1 MNLRR
6 LIDYKLDIKRE
17 EPIGRELKIAD
28 KPVLLLGLQEVRNE
42 DAYYDRLEN
51 GSDSEEDEYITILYI
66 LYEDDPDEENWEEK
80 IEEPVTRRQLRME
93 DIETPYQPQVSS
105 VEVFVADGKRFP
117 VSGMANGQV
126 DGLLSYHQ
134 GHMINR
140 VAKAGVI
147 PDNWLDIDEQR
158 LWCCEY
164 RLDSE
169 AFGAEWNDKECSI
182 DVIMEKPDIEI
193 FVGKKFQMHPG
204 NDQEPIAIT
213 ITDPKGQLAEVVVH
227 GLHVEVFPGWPDE
240 EEEENIL
247 AIEYEAPE
255 NLQMNFFRTDYL
267 DAEQPDNEGGIFA
280 MISDNQNSNVRYDY
294 LGLVPDGFDE
304 TIEIELFSYYIF
316 EQDEE
321 NDKATDTERDEQR

>member
-66 LYEDDPDEENWEEK
+66 FYEDDPDEENWEEE

-182 DVIMEKPDIEI
+182 DVIMEKPDIEFFI
-193 FVGKKFQMHPG
+193 GKKFFMSPG
-204 NDQEPIAIT
+204 HNPEPIRITFKDPNDQMV
-213 ITDPKGQLAEVVVH
+213 DVDVH
-227 GLHVEVFPGWPDE
+227 GLQVEVFPGWSDE
-240 EEEENIL
+240 EDEENVLI
-247 AIEYEAPE
+247 IKYEAPE
-255 NLQMNFFRTDYL
+255 NLQMNFYRTEYL
-267 DAEQPDNEGGIFA
+267 DEEQHDDEGGIFA
-280 MISDNQNSNVRYDY
+280 MTSDDQNSNIRYDY
-294 LGLVPDGFDE
+294 LGLVPGGFDE
-304 TIEIELFSYYIF
+304 TVEIELFSYYIL
-316 EQDEE
+316 EQNDEF
-321 NDKATDTERDEQR
+321 D

>member
-66 LYEDDPDEENWEEK
+66 LYEDDPDEENWEEE

-169 AFGAEWNDKECSI
+169 AFGAEWNNKECSI
-182 DVIMEKPDIEI
+182 DVIMEKPDIEFFI
-193 FVGKKFQMHPG
+193 GKKFFMSPG
-204 NDQEPIAIT
+204 HNPEPIRITFKDPNDQMV
-213 ITDPKGQLAEVVVH
+213 DVDVH
-227 GLHVEVFPGWPDE
+227 GLQVEVFPGWSDE
-240 EEEENIL
+240 EDEENVLI
-247 AIEYEAPE
+247 IKYEAPE
-255 NLQMNFFRTDYL
+255 NLQMNFYRTEYL
-267 DAEQPDNEGGIFA
+267 DEEQHDDEGGIFA
-280 MISDNQNSNVRYDY
+280 MTSDDQNSNIRYDY

-304 TIEIELFSYYIF
+304 TVEIELFSYYIL
-316 EQDEE
+316 EQNDEF
-321 NDKATDTERDEQR
+321 D

>member
-51 GSDSEEDEYITILYI
+51 GSNSEEDEYITILYI
-66 LYEDDPDEENWEEK
+66 LYEDDPDEENWEEE

-169 AFGAEWNDKECSI
+169 AFGAEWNNKECSI
-182 DVIMEKPDIEI
+182 DVIMEKPDIEFFI
-193 FVGKKFQMHPG
+193 GKKFFMSPG
-204 NDQEPIAIT
+204 HNPEPIRITFKDPNDQMV
-213 ITDPKGQLAEVVVH
+213 DVDVH
-227 GLHVEVFPGWPDE
+227 GLQVEVFSGWSDE
-240 EEEENIL
+240 EDEENVLI
-247 AIEYEAPE
+247 IKYEAPE
-255 NLQMNFFRTDYL
+255 NLQMNFYRTEYL
-267 DAEQPDNEGGIFA
+267 DEEQHDDEGGIFA
-280 MISDNQNSNVRYDY
+280 MTPDDQNSNIRYDY

-304 TIEIELFSYYIF
+304 TVEIELFSYYIL
-316 EQDEE
+316 EQNDEF
-321 NDKATDTERDEQR
+321 D

>member
-66 LYEDDPDEENWEEK
+66 LYEDDPDEENWEEE
-80 IEEPVTRRQLRME
+80 IEEPVTRHQLRME

-169 AFGAEWNDKECSI
+169 AFGAEWNNKECSI
-182 DVIMEKPDIEI
+182 DVIMEKPDIEFFI
-193 FVGKKFQMHPG
+193 GKKFFMSPG
-204 NDQEPIAIT
+204 HNPEPIRITFKDPNDQMV
-213 ITDPKGQLAEVVVH
+213 DVDVH
-227 GLHVEVFPGWPDE
+227 GLQVEVFPGWSDE
-240 EEEENIL
+240 EDEENVLI
-247 AIEYEAPE
+247 IKYEAPE
-255 NLQMNFFRTDYL
+255 NLQMNFYRTEYL
-267 DAEQPDNEGGIFA
+267 DEEQHDDEGGIFA
-280 MISDNQNSNVRYDY
+280 MTSDDQNSNIRYDY

-304 TIEIELFSYYIF
+304 TVEIELFSYYIL
-316 EQDEE
+316 EQNDEF
-321 NDKATDTERDEQR
+321 D

>member
-6 LIDYKLDIKRE
+6 LFDYKLDIKRE

-51 GSDSEEDEYITILYI
+51 GSDSEEDEYINILYI
-66 LYEDDPDEENWEEK
+66 LYEDDPDEENWEEE

-169 AFGAEWNDKECSI
+169 AFGAEWNNKECSI
-182 DVIMEKPDIEI
+182 DVIMEKPDIEFFI
-193 FVGKKFQMHPG
+193 GKKFFMSPG
-204 NDQEPIAIT
+204 HNPEPIRITFKDPNDQMV
-213 ITDPKGQLAEVVVH
+213 DVDVH
-227 GLHVEVFPGWPDE
+227 GLQVEVFPGWSDE
-240 EEEENIL
+240 EDEENVLI
-247 AIEYEAPE
+247 IKYEAPE
-255 NLQMNFFRTDYL
+255 NLQMNFYRTEYL
-267 DAEQPDNEGGIFA
+267 DEEQHDDEGGIFA
-280 MISDNQNSNVRYDY
+280 MTSDDQNSNIRYDY

-304 TIEIELFSYYIF
+304 TVEIELFSYYIL
-316 EQDEE
+316 EQNDEF
-321 NDKATDTERDEQR
+321 D

>member
-17 EPIGRELKIAD
+17 EPIGRELKVAD

-66 LYEDDPDEENWEEK
+66 LYEDDPDEEIWEEE

-169 AFGAEWNDKECSI
+169 AFGAEWNNKECSI
-182 DVIMEKPDIEI
+182 DVIMEKPDIEFFI
-193 FVGKKFQMHPG
+193 GKKFFMSPG
-204 NDQEPIAIT
+204 HNPEPIRITFKDPNDQMV
-213 ITDPKGQLAEVVVH
+213 DVDVH
-227 GLHVEVFPGWPDE
+227 GLQVEVFPGWSDE
-240 EEEENIL
+240 EDEENVLI
-247 AIEYEAPE
+247 IKYEAPE
-255 NLQMNFFRTDYL
+255 NLQMNFYRTEYL
-267 DAEQPDNEGGIFA
+267 DEEQPDDEGGIFG
-280 MISDNQNSNVRYDY
+280 MTSDNQNSNVRYDY

-304 TIEIELFSYYIF
+304 TVEIELFSYYIL
-316 EQDEE
+316 EQNDEF
-321 NDKATDTERDEQR
+321 D

>member
-42 DAYYDRLEN
+42 DAYYYRLEN
-51 GSDSEEDEYITILYI
+51 GSDSDEDEYITILYI
-66 LYEDDPDEENWEEK
+66 LYEDDPDEENWEEE

-169 AFGAEWNDKECSI
+169 AFGAEWNNKECSI
-182 DVIMEKPDIEI
+182 DVIMEKPDIEFFI
-193 FVGKKFQMHPG
+193 GKKFFMSPG
-204 NDQEPIAIT
+204 HNPEPIRITFKDPNDQMV
-213 ITDPKGQLAEVVVH
+213 DVDVH
-227 GLHVEVFPGWPDE
+227 GLQVEVFPGWSDE
-240 EEEENIL
+240 EDEENVLI
-247 AIEYEAPE
+247 IKYEAPE
-255 NLQMNFFRTDYL
+255 NLQMNFYRTEYL
-267 DAEQPDNEGGIFA
+267 DEEQHDDEGGIFA
-280 MISDNQNSNVRYDY
+280 MTSDDQNSNIRYDY

-304 TIEIELFSYYIF
+304 TVEIELFSYYIL
-316 EQDEE
+316 EQNDEF
-321 NDKATDTERDEQR
+321 D

>member
-66 LYEDDPDEENWEEK
+66 LYEDDPDEENWEEE

-169 AFGAEWNDKECSI
+169 AFGAEWNNKECSI
-182 DVIMEKPDIEI
+182 DVIMEKPDIEFFI
-193 FVGKKFQMHPG
+193 GKKFFMSPG
-204 NDQEPIAIT
+204 HNPEPIRITFKDPNDQMV
-213 ITDPKGQLAEVVVH
+213 DVDVH
-227 GLHVEVFPGWPDE
+227 GLQVEVFSGWSDE
-240 EEEENIL
+240 EDEENVLI
-247 AIEYEAPE
+247 IKYEAPE
-255 NLQMNFFRTDYL
+255 NLQMNFYRTEYL
-267 DAEQPDNEGGIFA
+267 DEEQHDDEGGIFA
-280 MISDNQNSNVRYDY
+280 MTSDDQNSNIRYDY

-304 TIEIELFSYYIF
+304 TVEIELFSYYIL
-316 EQDEE
+316 EQNDEF
-321 NDKATDTERDEQR
+321 D

>member
-51 GSDSEEDEYITILYI
+51 GSNSEEDEYITILYI
-66 LYEDDPDEENWEEK
+66 LYEDDPDEENWEEE

-169 AFGAEWNDKECSI
+169 AFGAEWNNKECSI
-182 DVIMEKPDIEI
+182 DVIMEKPDIEFFI
-193 FVGKKFQMHPG
+193 GKKFFMSPG
-204 NDQEPIAIT
+204 HNPEPIRITFKDPNDQMV
-213 ITDPKGQLAEVVVH
+213 DVDVH
-227 GLHVEVFPGWPDE
+227 GLQVEVFSGWSDE
-240 EEEENIL
+240 EDEENVLI
-247 AIEYEAPE
+247 IKYEAPE
-255 NLQMNFFRTDYL
+255 NLQMNFYRTEYL
-267 DAEQPDNEGGIFA
+267 DEEQHDDEGGIFA
-280 MISDNQNSNVRYDY
+280 MTSDDQNSNIRYDY

-304 TIEIELFSYYIF
+304 TVEIELFSYYIL
-316 EQDEE
+316 EQNDEF
-321 NDKATDTERDEQR
+321 D

>member
-6 LIDYKLDIKRE
+6 LFDYKLDIKRE

-66 LYEDDPDEENWEEK
+66 LYEDDPDEENWEEE

-182 DVIMEKPDIEI
+182 DVIMEKPDIEFFI
-193 FVGKKFQMHPG
+193 GKKFFMSPG
-204 NDQEPIAIT
+204 HNPEPIRITFKDPNDQMV
-213 ITDPKGQLAEVVVH
+213 DVDVH
-227 GLHVEVFPGWPDE
+227 GLQVEVFPGWSDE
-240 EEEENIL
+240 EDEENVLI
-247 AIEYEAPE
+247 IKYEAPE
-255 NLQMNFFRTDYL
+255 NLQMNFYRTEYL
-267 DAEQPDNEGGIFA
+267 DEEQHDDEGGIFA
-280 MISDNQNSNVRYDY
+280 MTSDDQNSNIRYDY

-304 TIEIELFSYYIF
+304 TVEIELFSYYIL
-316 EQDEE
+316 EQNDEF
-321 NDKATDTERDEQR
+321 D

>member
-66 LYEDDPDEENWEEK
+66 LYEDDPDEENWEEE

-169 AFGAEWNDKECSI
+169 AFGAEWNNKECSI
-182 DVIMEKPDIEI
+182 DVIMEKPDIEFFI
-193 FVGKKFQMHPG
+193 GKKFFMSPDHNPKPIRITFKDP
-204 NDQEPIAIT
+204 NDQMV
-213 ITDPKGQLAEVVVH
+213 DVDVH
-227 GLHVEVFPGWPDE
+227 GLQVEVFPGWSDE
-240 EEEENIL
+240 EDEENVLI
-247 AIEYEAPE
+247 IKYEAPE
-255 NLQMNFFRTDYL
+255 SLQMNFYRTEYL
-267 DAEQPDNEGGIFA
+267 DEEQHDDEGGIFA
-280 MISDNQNSNVRYDY
+280 MTSDDQNSNIRYDY

-304 TIEIELFSYYIF
+304 TVEIELFSYYIL
-316 EQDEE
+316 EQNDEF
-321 NDKATDTERDEQR
+321 D

>member
-66 LYEDDPDEENWEEK
+66 FYEDDPDEENWEEE

-169 AFGAEWNDKECSI
+169 AFGAEWNNKECSI
-182 DVIMEKPDIEI
+182 DVIMEKPDIEFFI
-193 FVGKKFQMHPG
+193 GKKFFMSPG
-204 NDQEPIAIT
+204 HNPEPIRITFKDPNDQMV
-213 ITDPKGQLAEVVVH
+213 DVDVH
-227 GLHVEVFPGWPDE
+227 GLQVEVFPGWSDE
-240 EEEENIL
+240 EDEENVLI
-247 AIEYEAPE
+247 IKYEAPE
-255 NLQMNFFRTDYL
+255 NLQMNFYRTEYL
-267 DAEQPDNEGGIFA
+267 DEEQHDDEGGIFA
-280 MISDNQNSNVRYDY
+280 MTSDDQNSNIRYDY

-304 TIEIELFSYYIF
+304 TVEIELFSYYIL
-316 EQDEE
+316 EQNDEF
-321 NDKATDTERDEQR
+321 D

>member
-66 LYEDDPDEENWEEK
+66 FYEDDPDEENWEEE

-134 GHMINR
+134 GHMINS

-182 DVIMEKPDIEI
+182 DVIMEKPDIEFFI
-193 FVGKKFQMHPG
+193 GKKFFMSPG
-204 NDQEPIAIT
+204 HNPEPIRITFKDPNDQMV
-213 ITDPKGQLAEVVVH
+213 DVDVH
-227 GLHVEVFPGWPDE
+227 GLQVEVFPGWSDE
-240 EEEENIL
+240 EDEENVLI
-247 AIEYEAPE
+247 IKYEAPE
-255 NLQMNFFRTDYL
+255 NLQMNFYRTEYL
-267 DAEQPDNEGGIFA
+267 DEEQHDDEGGIFA
-280 MISDNQNSNVRYDY
+280 MTSDDQNSNIRYDY
-294 LGLVPDGFDE
+294 LGLVPGGFDE
-304 TIEIELFSYYIF
+304 TVEIELFSYYIL
-316 EQDEE
+316 EQNDEF
-321 NDKATDTERDEQR
+321 D

>member
-169 AFGAEWNDKECSI
+169 AFGAEWNNKECSI
-182 DVIMEKPDIEI
+182 DVIMEKPDIEFFI
-193 FVGKKFQMHPG
+193 GKKFFMSPG
-204 NDQEPIAIT
+204 HNPEPIRITFKDPNDQMV
-213 ITDPKGQLAEVVVH
+213 DVDVH
-227 GLHVEVFPGWPDE
+227 GLQVEVFPGWSDE
-240 EEEENIL
+240 EDEENVLI
-247 AIEYEAPE
+247 IKYEAPE
-255 NLQMNFFRTDYL
+255 NLQMNFYRTEYL
-267 DAEQPDNEGGIFA
+267 DEEQHD
-280 MISDNQNSNVRYDY
+280 D
-294 LGLVPDGFDE
+294 
-304 TIEIELFSYYIF
+304 
-316 EQDEE
+316 
-321 NDKATDTERDEQR
+321 

>member
-17 EPIGRELKIAD
+17 KPIGRELKIAD

-66 LYEDDPDEENWEEK
+66 FYEDDPDEENWEEE

-169 AFGAEWNDKECSI
+169 AFGAEWNNKECSI
-182 DVIMEKPDIEI
+182 DVIMEKPDIEFFI
-193 FVGKKFQMHPG
+193 GKKFFMSPG
-204 NDQEPIAIT
+204 HNPEPIRITFKDPNDQMV
-213 ITDPKGQLAEVVVH
+213 DVDVH
-227 GLHVEVFPGWPDE
+227 GLQVEVFPGWSDE
-240 EEEENIL
+240 EDEENVLI
-247 AIEYEAPE
+247 IKYEAPE
-255 NLQMNFFRTDYL
+255 NLQMNFYRTEYL
-267 DAEQPDNEGGIFA
+267 DEEQHDDEGGIFA
-280 MISDNQNSNVRYDY
+280 MTSDDQNSNIRYDY
-294 LGLVPDGFDE
+294 LGLVPGGFDE
-304 TIEIELFSYYIF
+304 TVEIELFSYYIL
-316 EQDEE
+316 EQNNEFD
-321 NDKATDTERDEQR
+321 

>member
-66 LYEDDPDEENWEEK
+66 LYEDDPDEENWEEE

-169 AFGAEWNDKECSI
+169 AFGAEWNNKECSI
-182 DVIMEKPDIEI
+182 DVIMEKPDIEFFI
-193 FVGKKFQMHPG
+193 GKKFFMSPG
-204 NDQEPIAIT
+204 HNPKPIRITFKDPNDQMV
-213 ITDPKGQLAEVVVH
+213 DVDVH
-227 GLHVEVFPGWPDE
+227 GLQVEVFPGWSDE
-240 EEEENIL
+240 EDEENVLI
-247 AIEYEAPE
+247 IKYEAPE
-255 NLQMNFFRTDYL
+255 SLQMNFYRTEYL
-267 DAEQPDNEGGIFA
+267 DEEQHDDEGGIFA
-280 MISDNQNSNVRYDY
+280 MTSDDQNSNIRYDY

-304 TIEIELFSYYIF
+304 TVEIELFSYYIL
-316 EQDEE
+316 EQNDEF
-321 NDKATDTERDEQR
+321 D

>member
-6 LIDYKLDIKRE
+6 LFDYKLDIKRE

-66 LYEDDPDEENWEEK
+66 LYEDDPDEENWEEE

-169 AFGAEWNDKECSI
+169 AFGAEWNNKECSI
-182 DVIMEKPDIEI
+182 DVIMEKPDIEFFI
-193 FVGKKFQMHPG
+193 GKKFFMSPG
-204 NDQEPIAIT
+204 HNPEPIRITFKDPNDQMV
-213 ITDPKGQLAEVVVH
+213 DVDVH
-227 GLHVEVFPGWPDE
+227 GLQVEVFPGWSDE
-240 EEEENIL
+240 EDEENVLI
-247 AIEYEAPE
+247 IKYEAPE
-255 NLQMNFFRTDYL
+255 NLQMNFYRTEYL
-267 DAEQPDNEGGIFA
+267 DEEQHDDEGGIFA
-280 MISDNQNSNVRYDY
+280 MTSDDQNSNIRYDY

-304 TIEIELFSYYIF
+304 TVEIELFSYYIL
-316 EQDEE
+316 EQNDEF
-321 NDKATDTERDEQR
+321 D

>member
-169 AFGAEWNDKECSI
+169 AFGAEWNNKECSI
-182 DVIMEKPDIEI
+182 DVIMEKPDIEFFI
-193 FVGKKFQMHPG
+193 GKKFFMSPG
-204 NDQEPIAIT
+204 HNPEPIRITFKDPNDQMV
-213 ITDPKGQLAEVVVH
+213 DVDVH
-227 GLHVEVFPGWPDE
+227 GLQVEVFPGWSDE
-240 EEEENIL
+240 EDEENVLI
-247 AIEYEAPE
+247 IKYEAPE
-255 NLQMNFFRTDYL
+255 NLQMNFYRTEYL
-267 DAEQPDNEGGIFA
+267 DEEQHDDEGGIFA
-280 MISDNQNSNVRYDY
+280 MTSDDQNSNIRYDY

-304 TIEIELFSYYIF
+304 TVEIELFSYYIF

-321 NDKATDTERDEQR
+321 NDKASDTEGNGQK

>member
-66 LYEDDPDEENWEEK
+66 LYEDDPDEENWEEE

-182 DVIMEKPDIEI
+182 DVIMEKPDIEFFI
-193 FVGKKFQMHPG
+193 GKKFFMSPG
-204 NDQEPIAIT
+204 HNPEPIRITFKDPNDQMV
-213 ITDPKGQLAEVVVH
+213 DVDVH
-227 GLHVEVFPGWPDE
+227 GLQVEVFPGWSDE
-240 EEEENIL
+240 EDEENVLI
-247 AIEYEAPE
+247 IKYEAPE
-255 NLQMNFFRTDYL
+255 NLQMNFYRTEYL
-267 DAEQPDNEGGIFA
+267 DEEQHDDEGGIFA
-280 MISDNQNSNVRYDY
+280 MTSDDQNSNIRYDY

-304 TIEIELFSYYIF
+304 TVEIELFSYYIL
-316 EQDEE
+316 EQNDEF
-321 NDKATDTERDEQR
+321 D

>member
-17 EPIGRELKIAD
+17 KPIGRELKIAD

-66 LYEDDPDEENWEEK
+66 FYEDDPDEENWEEE

-134 GHMINR
+134 GHMINS

-169 AFGAEWNDKECSI
+169 AFGAEWNNKECSI
-182 DVIMEKPDIEI
+182 DVIMEKPDIEFFI
-193 FVGKKFQMHPG
+193 GKKFFMSPG
-204 NDQEPIAIT
+204 HNPEPIRITFKDPNDQMV
-213 ITDPKGQLAEVVVH
+213 DVDVH
-227 GLHVEVFPGWPDE
+227 GLQVEVFPGWSDE
-240 EEEENIL
+240 EDEENVLI
-247 AIEYEAPE
+247 IKYEAPE
-255 NLQMNFFRTDYL
+255 NLQMNFYRTEYL
-267 DAEQPDNEGGIFA
+267 DEEQHDDEGGIFA
-280 MISDNQNSNVRYDY
+280 MTSDDQNSNIRYDY
-294 LGLVPDGFDE
+294 LGLVPGGFDE
-304 TIEIELFSYYIF
+304 TVEIELFSYYIL
-316 EQDEE
+316 EQNNEFD
-321 NDKATDTERDEQR
+321 

>member
-6 LIDYKLDIKRE
+6 LFDYKLDIKRE

-66 LYEDDPDEENWEEK
+66 LYEDDPDEEIWEEE

-117 VSGMANGQV
+117 FSGMANGQV

-169 AFGAEWNDKECSI
+169 AFGAEWNNKECSI
-182 DVIMEKPDIEI
+182 DVIMEKPDIEFFI
-193 FVGKKFQMHPG
+193 GKKFFMSPG
-204 NDQEPIAIT
+204 HNPEPIRITFKDPNDQMV
-213 ITDPKGQLAEVVVH
+213 DVDVH
-227 GLHVEVFPGWPDE
+227 GLQVEVFPGWSDE
-240 EEEENIL
+240 EDEENVLI
-247 AIEYEAPE
+247 IKYEAPE
-255 NLQMNFFRTDYL
+255 NLQMNFYRTEYL
-267 DAEQPDNEGGIFA
+267 DEEQHDDEGGIFA
-280 MISDNQNSNVRYDY
+280 MTSDDQNSNIRYDY

-304 TIEIELFSYYIF
+304 TVEIELFSYYIL
-316 EQDEE
+316 EQNDEF
-321 NDKATDTERDEQR
+321 D

>member
-66 LYEDDPDEENWEEK
+66 LYEDDPDEENWEEE

-147 PDNWLDIDEQR
+147 PDNWLDIDE
-158 LWCCEY
+158 
-164 RLDSE
+164 
-169 AFGAEWNDKECSI
+169 
-182 DVIMEKPDIEI
+182 
-193 FVGKKFQMHPG
+193 
-204 NDQEPIAIT
+204 
-213 ITDPKGQLAEVVVH
+213 
-227 GLHVEVFPGWPDE
+227 
-240 EEEENIL
+240 
-247 AIEYEAPE
+247 
-255 NLQMNFFRTDYL
+255 
-267 DAEQPDNEGGIFA
+267 
-280 MISDNQNSNVRYDY
+280 
-294 LGLVPDGFDE
+294 
-304 TIEIELFSYYIF
+304 
-316 EQDEE
+316 
-321 NDKATDTERDEQR
+321 

>member
-17 EPIGRELKIAD
+17 KPIGRELKIAD

-66 LYEDDPDEENWEEK
+66 LYEDDPDEENWEEE

-182 DVIMEKPDIEI
+182 DVIMEKPDIEFFI
-193 FVGKKFQMHPG
+193 GKKFFMSPG
-204 NDQEPIAIT
+204 HNPEPIRITFKDPNDQMV
-213 ITDPKGQLAEVVVH
+213 DVDVH
-227 GLHVEVFPGWPDE
+227 GLQVEVFPGWSDE
-240 EEEENIL
+240 EDEENVLI
-247 AIEYEAPE
+247 IKYEAPE
-255 NLQMNFFRTDYL
+255 NLQMNFYRTEYL
-267 DAEQPDNEGGIFA
+267 DEEQHDDEGGIFA
-280 MISDNQNSNVRYDY
+280 MTSDDQNSNIRYDY

-304 TIEIELFSYYIF
+304 TVEIELFSYYIL
-316 EQDEE
+316 EQNDEF
-321 NDKATDTERDEQR
+321 D

>member
-17 EPIGRELKIAD
+17 KPIGRELKIAD

-66 LYEDDPDEENWEEK
+66 LYEDDPDEENWEEE

-169 AFGAEWNDKECSI
+169 AFGAEWNNKECSI
-182 DVIMEKPDIEI
+182 DVIMEKPDIEFFI
-193 FVGKKFQMHPG
+193 GKKFFMSPG
-204 NDQEPIAIT
+204 HNPEPIRITFKDPNDQMV
-213 ITDPKGQLAEVVVH
+213 DVDVH
-227 GLHVEVFPGWPDE
+227 GLQVEVFPGWSDE
-240 EEEENIL
+240 EDEENVLI
-247 AIEYEAPE
+247 IKYEAPE
-255 NLQMNFFRTDYL
+255 NLQMNFYRTEYL
-267 DAEQPDNEGGIFA
+267 DEEQHDDEGGIFA
-280 MISDNQNSNVRYDY
+280 MTSDDQNSNIRYDY

-304 TIEIELFSYYIF
+304 TVEIELFSYYIL
-316 EQDEE
+316 EQNDEF
-321 NDKATDTERDEQR
+321 D

>member
-66 LYEDDPDEENWEEK
+66 LYEDDPDEENWEEE
-80 IEEPVTRRQLRME
+80 IEEPVTRRQLKME
-93 DIETPYQPQVSS
+93 EIETPYQPQVSS

-169 AFGAEWNDKECSI
+169 AFGAEWNNKECSI
-182 DVIMEKPDIEI
+182 DVIMEKPDIEFFI
-193 FVGKKFQMHPG
+193 GKKFFMSPG
-204 NDQEPIAIT
+204 HNPEPIRITFKDPNDQMV
-213 ITDPKGQLAEVVVH
+213 DVDVH
-227 GLHVEVFPGWPDE
+227 GLQVEVFPGWSDE
-240 EEEENIL
+240 EDEENVLI
-247 AIEYEAPE
+247 IKYEAPE
-255 NLQMNFFRTDYL
+255 NLQMNFYRTEYL
-267 DAEQPDNEGGIFA
+267 DEEQHDDEGGIFA
-280 MISDNQNSNVRYDY
+280 MTSDDQNSNIRYDY

-304 TIEIELFSYYIF
+304 TVEIELFSYYIL
-316 EQDEE
+316 EQNDEF
-321 NDKATDTERDEQR
+321 D

>member
-1 MNLRR
+1 MPINRFCFLACRKSETKTHIMIDSKTG
-6 LIDYKLDIKRE
+6 LIQRKMSISPL
-17 EPIGRELKIAD
+17 
-28 KPVLLLGLQEVRNE
+28 
-42 DAYYDRLEN
+42 
-51 GSDSEEDEYITILYI
+51 LYI
-66 LYEDDPDEENWEEK
+66 LYEDDPDEENWEEE

-169 AFGAEWNDKECSI
+169 AFGAEWNNKECSI
-182 DVIMEKPDIEI
+182 DVIMEKPDIEFFI
-193 FVGKKFQMHPG
+193 GKKFFMSPG
-204 NDQEPIAIT
+204 HNPEPIRITFKDPNDQMV
-213 ITDPKGQLAEVVVH
+213 DVDVH
-227 GLHVEVFPGWPDE
+227 GLQVEVFPGWSDE
-240 EEEENIL
+240 EDEENVLI
-247 AIEYEAPE
+247 IKYEAPE
-255 NLQMNFFRTDYL
+255 NLQMNFYRTEYL
-267 DAEQPDNEGGIFA
+267 DEEQHDDEGGIFA
-280 MISDNQNSNVRYDY
+280 MTSDDQNSNIRYDY

-304 TIEIELFSYYIF
+304 TVEIELFSYYIL
-316 EQDEE
+316 EQNDEF
-321 NDKATDTERDEQR
+321 D

>member
-169 AFGAEWNDKECSI
+169 AFGAEWNNKECSI
-182 DVIMEKPDIEI
+182 DVIMEKPDIEFFI
-193 FVGKKFQMHPG
+193 GKKFFMSPG
-204 NDQEPIAIT
+204 HNPEPIRITFKDPNDQMV
-213 ITDPKGQLAEVVVH
+213 DVDVH
-227 GLHVEVFPGWPDE
+227 GLQVEVFPGWSDE
-240 EEEENIL
+240 EDEENVLI
-247 AIEYEAPE
+247 IKYEAPE
-255 NLQMNFFRTDYL
+255 NLQMNFYRTEYL
-267 DAEQPDNEGGIFA
+267 DEEQHDDEGGIFA
-280 MISDNQNSNVRYDY
+280 MTSDDQNSNIRYDY

-304 TIEIELFSYYIF
+304 TVEIELFSYYIL
-316 EQDEE
+316 EQNDEF
-321 NDKATDTERDEQR
+321 D